1 MAVARPDYESGK
13 EEKEMTEKEVKTLVA
28 EAVQAAV
35 EPKRYHK
42 VSELPWGRDAVERLM
57 DAGII
62 GGDGKHEI
70 SLTDADL
77 VTAAMV
83 DKLRLAMLGE
93 MEK

>member
-1 MAVARPDYESGK
+1 MTK
-13 EEKEMTEKEVKTLVA
+13 EEVKALVA

-42 VSELPWGRDAVERLM
+42 VSELPWGQEAVERLRE
-57 DAGII
+57 AGII

-70 SLTDADL
+70 NLTDADL
-77 VTAAMV
+77 VTVAMV